1 MLLEAISNRL
11 GAKTRHGVMHL
22 QSAQGRQRAKLFA
35 IGAVLNEQACED
47 GGWDIELKMA
57 ETDLQRFLRQEN
69 LEDNLLQP
77 LPVPAAAVTH

>member
-1 MLLEAISNRL
+1 MLLEAIGNRRRQ
-11 GAKTRHGVMHL
+11 KTRHGIMHL

-77 LPVPAAAVTH
+77 LPVPATAVTN